1 MGIITNTYTDEDKCK
16 AYLALALFDAASID
30 ADIAKQAIN
39 ARDKIDTYLGR
50 SVSFTAEELAKTQFA
65 GILDAASQL
74 TACLLEQ
81 NPQAAAATLVE
92 DTKVDCIEAYRTLK
106 NWALKNGVEIP
117 ETVEPS
123 HVQTEIVYLSNDPDG
138 VI

>member
-1 MGIITNTYTDEDKCK
+1 MGLIVNTYTDEDKCK
-16 AYLALALFDAASID
+16 AYLALALFDAITID

-39 ARDKIDTYLGR
+39 ARDKIDSFLGR
-50 SVSFTAEELAKTQFA
+50 SVCFTVEELAETQFS

-81 NPQAAAATLVE
+81 NPQAAAMAITE
-92 DTKVDCIEAYRTLK
+92 DTLTDCAEAYKTLE

-117 ETVEPS
+117 EMVKPS
-123 HVQTEIVYLSNDPDG
+123 HVQSEIIYISNDPN
-138 VI
+138 III